1 MAHPAVTA
9 KQSAADGTA
18 FIREKPLVEDV
29 ETLDLEMRDCIRED
43 FICRSDLDNPSSRPG
58 SNLSHYG
65 ARPDSSLAKDRPDS
79 VVSTRWADTPLPEF
93 GENAEYSC
101 EVVSPDELDK
111 MRWNDAAFE
120 RRCAKSVRGLE
131 EDPHR
136 PGNFKSFPLPDT
148 PIDDCADTP
157 HIVRQSACL
166 RDRLQARREASAVA
180 LGNFGLKSLGHVKAM
195 MEKDVLAHFSMT
207 GTRSTGF
214 AQQMATARKISCG
227 ELISKVPLLSLEVVS
242 QDEQNGLREKL
253 SPAHYARGEKV
264 FAEGETGDKLF
275 IVESGTC
282 ILTQVVNGK
291 SRTLREIKPGD
302 YFGDMAVMYDMPRS
316 GTVTAATA
324 VKLLSLSREDVLSTI
339 GAESLE
345 KIRCMTRMQ
354 LIEATPVFAEQS
366 REQKLLLLKHMR
378 TEVFHPGREV
388 MREDWRSSRTN
399 RRVYIIESGTCTQL
413 RKAILAYSAVLA
425 PGANF
430 GNFEFT
436 FGCPQQSTVV
446 ASTEV
451 SVISLGF
458 SEIAEA
464 VGPEADIVVRMMQ
477 RSMRLKLLRNAHPK
491 LFQQNE
497 QTLGSVLDIGTFRR
511 FSAWQ
516 PIVRKGDVI
525 TDLMMLDQGSCIE
538 HDEGVA
544 TLMETTNS
552 SMMSTEH
559 SRPGDTFNTG
569 VTIDQEHVVASY
581 TLVAIDVCS
590 VFCLPAEILQNL
602 PSLSLGDDAQ

>member
-1 MAHPAVTA
+1 M
-9 KQSAADGTA
+9 G
-18 FIREKPLVEDV
+18 
-29 ETLDLEMRDCIRED
+29 
-43 FICRSDLDNPSSRPG
+43 
-58 SNLSHYG
+58 
-65 ARPDSSLAKDRPDS
+65 
-79 VVSTRWADTPLPEF
+79 
-93 GENAEYSC
+93 
-101 EVVSPDELDK
+101 
-111 MRWNDAAFE
+111 
-120 RRCAKSVRGLE
+120 
-131 EDPHR
+131 
-136 PGNFKSFPLPDT
+136 
-148 PIDDCADTP
+148 
-157 HIVRQSACL
+157 
-166 RDRLQARREASAVA
+166 
-180 LGNFGLKSLGHVKAM
+180 
-195 MEKDVLAHFSMT
+195 
-207 GTRSTGF
+207 
-214 AQQMATARKISCG
+214 
-227 ELISKVPLLSLEVVS
+227 
-242 QDEQNGLREKL
+242 
-253 SPAHYARGEKV
+253 
-264 FAEGETGDKLF
+264 
-275 IVESGTC
+275 
-282 ILTQVVNGK
+282 
-291 SRTLREIKPGD
+291 
-302 YFGDMAVMYDMPRS
+302 
-316 GTVTAATA
+316 
-324 VKLLSLSREDVLSTI
+324 
-339 GAESLE
+339 
-345 KIRCMTRMQ
+345 
-354 LIEATPVFAEQS
+354 TPVFAEQS
-366 REQKLLLLKHMR
+366 REHKLLLLKHMR
-378 TEVFHPGREV
+378 TEVFYPGREV

-413 RKAILAYSAVLA
+413 RKAIPAYSAVLA